1 MRSTTMRALA
11 QSALILLL
19 ATPVVAGAQGVSA
32 RIAGPAPTEL
42 FAAAPHGPL
51 RQPQAP
57 DSVQPRIRPTHWK
70 EGALAGGVAAGIGL
84 ALWFDAFCRSAD
96 SGTDCGGAST
106 AGFLLGG
113 VLGGLTGMLIGGQI
127 PKDAP

>member
-1 MRSTTMRALA
+1 MRPLA

-19 ATPVVAGAQGVSA
+19 ALPVAAAAQDAPA
-32 RIAGPAPTEL
+32 RIAGPAPTQL
-42 FAAAPHGPL
+42 LAGAPHGPL
-51 RQPQAP
+51 RQPLAT

-70 EGALAGGVAAGIGL
+70 EGALVGGVVVGIGF
-84 ALWFDAFCRSAD
+84 ALWFDAFCRSMEGG
-96 SGTDCGGAST
+96 SDCGGAST
-106 AGFLLGG
+106 GGFLLGG